1 MLCGAVTLPRFL
13 EISRHRG
20 QAQRAWRGSS
30 DLPLAC
36 DGASGRGCK
45 LYWSRVST
53 FQSASSCRC
62 WRSSPRRE
70 LSRSHALL
78 GSPSTLPHRP
88 LSPAAPYCSVGAT
101 LRAPESLRPYSV
113 LPEVVPRRSASAQAC
128 GRRETTVA
136 SERKDR
142 GTSVVYINSYP
153 LDRAHVA
160 KGMRN
165 CFKVREQQKVH
176 TAKTRGARGSARRQ
190 SSSFPLC
197 VLSSSSVRRSRS

>member
-113 LPEVVPRRSASAQAC
+113 PRRSASAQAC

-176 TAKTRGARGSARRQ
+176 TAKTRGARAPLAQ
-190 SSSFPLC
+190 SSSFP
-197 VLSSSSVRRSRS
+197 LSSSSVRRSRS